1 MSFWKT
7 ATKAASSESSH
18 PPPQSVTTPIDSSN
32 KPLPDISEKPLPD
45 PTVKVVT
52 VAQSPG
58 RPGTSGTELVLTSNR
73 RAASQTFQAARRAER
88 TYKARKRAAAARTA
102 YASAKTHF
110 GAAAHHFKVGV
121 KLTVEV
127 VRSVPYVV
135 QDKRERSRLA
145 AEQKRLEKPSV
156 MKEKMAV
163 ADPHEQPEE
172 EGPDTQADDV
182 SEPEQQ
188 AVNDGEDETKK

>member
-7 ATKAASSESSH
+7 ALKTAPSESN
-18 PPPQSVTTPIDSSN
+18 PPTPSSTMANSTTE
-32 KPLPDISEKPLPD
+32 KPLPNISEKPLPD
-45 PTVKVVT
+45 PTITVVT
-52 VAQSPG
+52 AAQASK
-58 RPGTSGTELVLTSNR
+58 RPGTSGTELALTSNR

-88 TYKARKRAAAARTA
+88 IYKARKRSAAARTA

-135 QDKRERSRLA
+135 QDKRERKRAA
-145 AEQKRLEKPSV
+145 AEERRARKPSA
-156 MKEKMAV
+156 MEEKMTV

-172 EGPDTQADDV
+172 DSAETQANDDAR
-182 SEPEQQ
+182 PEQQ
-188 AVNDGEDETKK
+188 GVIEGEDETQKY